1 MSKQGTHSMVGA
13 ASARMAGAKTAGIT
27 SQDGSS
33 GAATGSS
40 AGTGPRLN
48 VRTAIGF
55 GLEQH
60 ELADER
66 DLQLLGHVQR
76 LGSIT
81 AAARA
86 AGVTYKTAWD
96 RLRNLQTRLGQAVI
110 IAAKGGR
117 GGGRTQL
124 SDKGQA
130 LLHYYEQLRRQQDH
144 AVEPDVALDAVADLA
159 ARPLPLRKTS
169 ARNHLQGVVTAITR
183 GGIRDVISV
192 KLHDSLLL
200 SVNITHASTLSLG
213 LKKGVAVYLLIKAP
227 AIRLAQQ
234 QGSQA
239 NVFCGQVHRSRRMR
253 DQQELEVQIAPD
265 VHVVTLVG
273 QKHAQPL
280 RKGDEIMV
288 HIDPDTVIL
297 GVD

>member
-1 MSKQGTHSMVGA
+1 MSKHSTHPVDQ
-13 ASARMAGAKTAGIT
+13 AGIVRSAQT
-27 SQDGSS
+27 RKDDVARPADSVSA
-33 GAATGSS
+33 AATTADSGL
-40 AGTGPRLN
+40 RLN

-124 SDKGQA
+124 SEKGQA

-144 AVEPDVALDAVADLA
+144 AAEPDVALDAVAALA

-169 ARNHLQGVVTAITR
+169 ARNHLQGVVAAIER
-183 GGIRDVISV
+183 GGMRDAIRVR
-192 KLHDSLLL
+192 LHDTLQL
-200 SVNITHASTLSLG
+200 SVNITHASTIVLG

-227 AIRLAQQ
+227 AVRFARQ
-234 QGSQA
+234 QGAQA
-239 NVFCGQVHRSRRMR
+239 NVFCGCIRHIRRK
-253 DQQELEVQIAPD
+253 QEQLELEVQIAPD
-265 VHVVTLVG
+265 VHLVTFVA
-273 QKHAQPL
+273 QDRAQPL
-280 RKGDEIMV
+280 RKGDQILMY
-288 HIDPDTVIL
+288 IDPDTVIL

>member
-1 MSKQGTHSMVGA
+1 MSKLSADSIESVASPRSTRTQAADSTSSADRHGA
-13 ASARMAGAKTAGIT
+13 AGTAG
-27 SQDGSS
+27 GS
-33 GAATGSS
+33 
-40 AGTGPRLN
+40 GPRLN

-60 ELADER
+60 DLADER

-76 LGSIT
+76 MGSIT

-96 RLRNLQTRLGQAVI
+96 RLRNLQTRLGQAVV

-117 GGGRTQL
+117 GGGRTLL
-124 SDKGQA
+124 SETGQA
-130 LLHYYEQLRRQQDH
+130 LLQYYEQLRRQQDH
-144 AVEPDVALDAVADLA
+144 AVEPDVELDAVGALA

-169 ARNHLQGVVTAITR
+169 ARNHLQGVVAAIE
-183 GGIRDVISV
+183 RDGMRDAISV
-192 KLHDSLLL
+192 RLHDSLQV
-200 SVNITHASTLSLG
+200 SVNITHASTQALG

-227 AIRLAQQ
+227 AIRFARQHHVQQ
-234 QGSQA
+234 
-239 NVFCGQVHRSRRMR
+239 NVFCGLIRSTRRMHN
-253 DQQELEVQIAPD
+253 QQELEVQIAPD
-265 VHVVTLVG
+265 VHLITVAG
-273 QKHAQPL
+273 QDHAQPL
-280 RKGDEIMV
+280 RKGDQIWV

>member
-1 MSKQGTHSMVGA
+1 MSKQGTHSMAAAAGGRLAGVKTAGA
-13 ASARMAGAKTAGIT
+13 AS
-27 SQDGSS
+27 QESS
-33 GAATGSS
+33 PGAAGGP
-40 AGTGPRLN
+40 AGGTGPRLN

-144 AVEPDVALDAVADLA
+144 AVESDVALDAVADLA

-169 ARNHLQGVVTAITR
+169 ARNHLQGAVTAIAR
-183 GGIRDVISV
+183 GGIRDVIRV
-192 KLHDSLLL
+192 QLHESLQL
-200 SVNITHASTLSLG
+200 SVNITHASTLALG

-234 QGSQA
+234 QGAQT
-239 NVFCGQVHRSRRMR
+239 NVFCGQVRRSRRIR
-253 DQQELEVQIAPD
+253 DQQELEVEIAPG
-265 VHVVTLVG
+265 VHLVTLVG
-273 QKHAQPL
+273 QNQAQPL
-280 RKGDEIMV
+280 RKGDKIMV

>member
-1 MSKQGTHSMVGA
+1 MSKLSADSIESVASPRSTRTQAVDSTSSADRHGA
-13 ASARMAGAKTAGIT
+13 AGTAG
-27 SQDGSS
+27 GS
-33 GAATGSS
+33 
-40 AGTGPRLN
+40 GPRLN

-60 ELADER
+60 NLADER

-76 LGSIT
+76 MGSIT

-96 RLRNLQTRLGQAVI
+96 RLRNLQTRLGQAVV

-117 GGGRTQL
+117 GGGRTLL
-124 SDKGQA
+124 SETGQA
-130 LLHYYEQLRRQQDH
+130 LLQYYEQLRRQQDH
-144 AVEPDVALDAVADLA
+144 AVEPDVELDAVGALA

-169 ARNHLQGVVTAITR
+169 ARNHLQGVVAAIE
-183 GGIRDVISV
+183 RDGMRDAISV
-192 KLHDSLLL
+192 RLHDSLQV
-200 SVNITHASTLSLG
+200 SVNITHASTQALG

-227 AIRLAQQ
+227 AIRFARQHHVQQ
-234 QGSQA
+234 
-239 NVFCGQVHRSRRMR
+239 NVFCGLIRSTRRMHN
-253 DQQELEVQIAPD
+253 QQELEVQIAPD
-265 VHVVTLVG
+265 VHLITVAG
-273 QKHAQPL
+273 QDQAQPL
-280 RKGDEIMV
+280 RKGDQIWV

>member
-1 MSKQGTHSMVGA
+1 MSKLSADSIESVASPRSTRTQAADSTSLADRHGA
-13 ASARMAGAKTAGIT
+13 AGTAG
-27 SQDGSS
+27 GS
-33 GAATGSS
+33 
-40 AGTGPRLN
+40 GPRLN

-60 ELADER
+60 NLADER

-76 LGSIT
+76 MGSIT

-96 RLRNLQTRLGQAVI
+96 RLRNLQTRLGQAVV

-117 GGGRTQL
+117 GGGRTLL
-124 SDKGQA
+124 SETGQA
-130 LLHYYEQLRRQQDH
+130 LLQYYEQLRRQQDH
-144 AVEPDVALDAVADLA
+144 AVEPDVELDAVGALA

-169 ARNHLQGVVTAITR
+169 ARNHLQGVVAAIE
-183 GGIRDVISV
+183 RDGMRDAISV
-192 KLHDSLLL
+192 RLHDSLQV
-200 SVNITHASTLSLG
+200 SVNITHASTQALG

-227 AIRLAQQ
+227 AIRFARQHHVQQ
-234 QGSQA
+234 
-239 NVFCGQVHRSRRMR
+239 NVFCGLIRSSRRMHN
-253 DQQELEVQIAPD
+253 QQELEVQIAPD
-265 VHVVTLVG
+265 VHLITVAG
-273 QKHAQPL
+273 QDQAQPL
-280 RKGDEIMV
+280 RKGDQIWV